1 MLQSGISKGN
11 VYSLKSVWT
20 YFCKRYHSAYGVD
33 PETFKSD
40 WFKTKIKNYLGD
52 KVVFI
57 QPLNPSESLL
67 IISADLGDATL
78 QSLHQKSQENNT
90 SYEQGSLGSDGLE
103 DVDLDT
109 ELLSWL
115 FRVAMK
121 VRNDI
126 KISPGQESIGT
137 IDMQSAEEVVPDTL
151 YMLIRMLCAGE
162 VDTTDDGNEELN
174 IDLKRKILSICQD
187 IVFLVSR
194 GRKYTPKHVGIGVT
208 VHQATRSKELV
219 QLLHAA
225 GHSISYETVLQ
236 LDNAIA
242 NDTLQRYNTNGNMIV
257 PRNFTETSRSTYTR
271 YAIDNIDINE
281 ETLSGMGT
289 FHATQSA
296 AFRRMNEEERK
307 GHLNINLT
315 GSRILNAPSDLH
327 QLEPVNIVNEK
338 PEPVFPIVTKESW
351 YKPDRRLIDDAFK
364 KDLAWIL
371 TRMAQQRPEVQT
383 IPGWTGFNQALS
395 KSDEKPTVV
404 GPLPIVNAPAH
415 EFETLWT
422 VILKCQ
428 AMTHLRHGLYSVIT
442 LDEALYCKAKMIQ
455 WSKSAECKNLV
466 IMLGG
471 FHAQMTFSKVIGKYM
486 ESSGLSDIWEES
498 GVFGETTADNILKG
512 KIWNRVIRAHKLSFE
527 ALWRVLWPLFET
539 WCDENSKDAKC
550 YSQRPAKRL
559 AEEFF
564 SEDDESK
571 QLAYNLI
578 LENLTNIRE
587 IFEEFDAEHKDDA
600 TFCFWRTY
608 MQLVSILLRF
618 TRAIR
623 EGNWDL
629 FLSSFSEM
637 LPWFAAFDHVNYF

>member
-1 MLQSGISKGN
+1 
-11 VYSLKSVWT
+11 
-20 YFCKRYHSAYGVD
+20 
-33 PETFKSD
+33 
-40 WFKTKIKNYLGD
+40 
-52 KVVFI
+52 
-57 QPLNPSESLL
+57 
-67 IISADLGDATL
+67 
-78 QSLHQKSQENNT
+78 
-90 SYEQGSLGSDGLE
+90 
-103 DVDLDT
+103 
-109 ELLSWL
+109 
-115 FRVAMK
+115 
-121 VRNDI
+121 
-126 KISPGQESIGT
+126 
-137 IDMQSAEEVVPDTL
+137 
-151 YMLIRMLCAGE
+151 
-162 VDTTDDGNEELN
+162 
-174 IDLKRKILSICQD
+174 
-187 IVFLVSR
+187 
-194 GRKYTPKHVGIGVT
+194 
-208 VHQATRSKELV
+208 
-219 QLLHAA
+219 
-225 GHSISYETVLQ
+225 
-236 LDNAIA
+236 
-242 NDTLQRYNTNGNMIV
+242 
-257 PRNFTETSRSTYTR
+257 
-271 YAIDNIDINE
+271 
-281 ETLSGMGT
+281 
-289 FHATQSA
+289 
-296 AFRRMNEEERK
+296 
-307 GHLNINLT
+307 
-315 GSRILNAPSDLH
+315 
-327 QLEPVNIVNEK
+327 
-338 PEPVFPIVTKESW
+338 
-351 YKPDRRLIDDAFK
+351 
-364 KDLAWIL
+364 
-371 TRMAQQRPEVQT
+371 MAQQRPEVQT

-415 EFETLWT
+415 EFETLWA

-442 LDEALYCKAKMIQ
+442 LDEGLYCKAKMIQ

-637 LPWFAAFDHVNYF
+637 LPWFAAFDHVKYFRWGTVFLTDMKMLQQTAPEVYQGFQEGDFFTKETANQFNQIPDDQALEHVNRACNAARDRWCITYNERAQL

>member
-1 MLQSGISKGN
+1 MLFPALIADEGKYHLKCYAKFQRTAVEQQPTRQGKENCFVFEEVMSVIQSGVSKGN

-40 WFKTKIKNYLGD
+40 RFKTKIKNYLGD

-67 IISADLGDATL
+67 IISADLQDAAL
-78 QSLHQKSQENNT
+78 QSLLQKSQENNA
-90 SYEQGSLGSDGLE
+90 SYEQGCLGSDGLE

-137 IDMQSAEEVVPDTL
+137 IDMQSEEEVVPDTL
-151 YMLIRMLCAGE
+151 YILIRMLCAGE

-174 IDLKRKILSICQD
+174 IDLKRKILGICQD

-194 GRKYTPKHVGIGVT
+194 GRRYTSKHVGIGVT

-219 QLLHAA
+219 QLLYAA
-225 GHSISYETVLQ
+225 GHSISYETVLR

-242 NDTLQRYNTNGNMIV
+242 NDTLQRYNTNGNVIV

-315 GSRILNAPSDLH
+315 GSRILNASSDLH
-327 QLEPVNIVNEK
+327 QLEPVNMVNEK

-371 TRMAQQRPEVQT
+371 TRMAQQQPEVQT

-428 AMTHLRHGLYSVIT
+428 AMTHLRQGLYNVIT

-471 FHAQMTFSKVIGKYM
+471 FHAQMTFSKEYIRTINSQYTRFP
-486 ESSGLSDIWEES
+486 SSRL
-498 GVFGETTADNILKG
+498 
-512 KIWNRVIRAHKLSFE
+512 
-527 ALWRVLWPLFET
+527 LFT
-539 WCDENSKDAKC
+539 D
-550 YSQRPAKRL
+550 Y
-559 AEEFF
+559 
-564 SEDDESK
+564 
-571 QLAYNLI
+571 I
-578 LENLTNIRE
+578 
-587 IFEEFDAEHKDDA
+587 
-600 TFCFWRTY
+600 
-608 MQLVSILLRF
+608 
-618 TRAIR
+618 
-623 EGNWDL
+623 
-629 FLSSFSEM
+629 
-637 LPWFAAFDHVNYF
+637 